1 MKKTKMINSDMSRV
15 IAQMGHF
22 DKLSIGDAGMP
33 VPMGTEKI
41 DLAVDNG
48 IPSFMQVLTN
58 VLEELEVQRIY
69 LAEEIKTENPKMLE
83 NIKALMPETPITFMP
98 HSDMKQDLNN
108 CHAFVRTGE
117 MTPYSNIILESGVVF

>member
-117 MTPYSNIILESGVVF
+117 VTPYSNIILESGVVF

>member
-83 NIKALMPETPITFMP
+83 NIKALMPEIPITFMP

>member
-1 MKKTKMINSDMSRV
+1 MKKTKMINSGMSRV